1 MIGNNLLVSGHEDL
15 SAPVTIGKL
24 LRSAKGMIDH
34 TDAHWLLQSVLNSN
48 AAFLI
53 AHAEQPLD
61 AELVDHFQQ
70 LLARRVAGE
79 PVAYLTGERGFYDL
93 VFEVTPDVLIPR
105 PETELLVEL
114 ALSKISS
121 IRQCRILD
129 LGTGSGAIAVTLA
142 KYRPDSCVTA
152 VDLSTGALAVAK
164 KNAKKHDVRNI
175 NFIEANWFSGV
186 SGEKFDVIVANPPY
200 IAEGDSH
207 LQEGDLRF
215 EPLGA
220 LVAQNNGL
228 SCITSI
234 IAQASGYLE
243 PSGWLMLEHGYDQ
256 ADACRE
262 LLEKAGF
269 THLFTRPDLAGVDRV
284 TGGRYG

>member
-1 MIGNNLLVSGHEDL
+1 MTGNKQVVSEREDL
-15 SAPVTIGKL
+15 SAPVTIGNL
-24 LRSAKGMIDH
+24 LQSANGMIDR
-34 TDAHWLLQSVLNSN
+34 TDARWLLQSVLNSN
-48 AAFLI
+48 VAFLI
-53 AHAEQPLD
+53 AHAGQSLD
-61 AELVDHFQQ
+61 ADQVARFQQ
-70 LLARRVAGE
+70 LLARRMAGE

-93 VFEVTPDVLIPR
+93 IFEVTPDVLIPR

-114 ALSKISS
+114 ALSKISPV
-121 IRQCRILD
+121 RQCRILD

-142 KYRPDSCVTA
+142 KHRPDSRVTA
-152 VDLSTGALAVAK
+152 VDLSPGALAVAK
-164 KNAKKHDVRNI
+164 RNAKKHDARNI
-175 NFIEANWFSGV
+175 NFIEANWFSGF

-262 LLEKAGF
+262 LLETAGF
-269 THLFTRPDLAGVDRV
+269 THLFTQPDFAGVDRV